1 MPSRRAAVHC
11 GQGATPWRLAEK
23 VRSDSLYGNRAR
35 AISRRERHQES
46 WEPATM
52 VMDLS
57 AQMMQATVQLEQPL
71 GDGTRTVGTG
81 FLITETTPDGKPHT
95 ILVTAN
101 HVFDKMPK
109 SNARIGYRFAN
120 ADGSW
125 SYSPQSLKIRDAQ
138 GHPLWTHH
146 PSRDV
151 AAIAITAPAAFTK
164 AAIPEDYL
172 AADDT
177 FSKYQVGAGDQMM
190 TLGFPLGLAANSAGF
205 PILRAGRVASYPIA
219 PAKIFPTFL
228 LDFSVFPGNSGGP
241 VFMSGPARHTAAG
254 DNGQSSQDVE
264 FIAGLLTQQVELNS
278 ERLDIGI
285 VTNARFIRETIA
297 LIKDPAAPV
306 TEVASQEPISGAKAA
321 SAEEAARPE

>member
-1 MPSRRAAVHC
+1 
-11 GQGATPWRLAEK
+11 
-23 VRSDSLYGNRAR
+23 
-35 AISRRERHQES
+35 
-46 WEPATM
+46 M
-52 VMDLS
+52 VIDLS
-57 AQMMQATVQLEQPL
+57 AQLMQATVQLEQPL

-81 FLITETTPDGKPHT
+81 FLIAEMTPDGKTHT

-109 SNARIGYRFAN
+109 EFARVGYRIAN

-125 SYSPQSLKIRDAQ
+125 SYSPQTLKIRDDQ
-138 GHPLWTHH
+138 GHALWTHH

-151 AAIAITAPAAFTK
+151 AAISITAPPAFAK

-172 AADDT
+172 AGDDT

-190 TLGFPLGLAANSAGF
+190 TLGFPRGLAANPAGF

-219 PAKIFPTFL
+219 PANIFPTFL
-228 LDFSVFPGNSGGP
+228 LDFAVFPGNSGGP
-241 VFMSGPARHTAAG
+241 VFMSGPTRRASTDPGEPRP
-254 DNGQSSQDVE
+254 DVE

-285 VTNARFIRETIA
+285 VTNAKYIRETIA
-297 LIKDPAAPV
+297 LIKDPNAPV
-306 TEVASQEPISGAKAA
+306 TQVASQSVISGAKAA

>member
-1 MPSRRAAVHC
+1 
-11 GQGATPWRLAEK
+11 
-23 VRSDSLYGNRAR
+23 
-35 AISRRERHQES
+35 
-46 WEPATM
+46 M

-57 AQMMQATVQLEQPL
+57 VQLMQATVQLEQPL

-81 FLITETTPDGKPHT
+81 FLISETTPDGRSHT

-109 SNARIGYRFAN
+109 TDARVGYRIAN
-120 ADGSW
+120 PDGSW
-125 SYSPQSLKIRDAQ
+125 SYSPQSLRIRDAQ

-151 AAIAITAPAAFTK
+151 AAIAITAPPAFAK

-177 FSKYQVGAGDQMM
+177 FSKYQVGAGDEMM
-190 TLGFPLGLAANSAGF
+190 ALGFPRGLAANPAGF
-205 PILRAGRVASYPIA
+205 PILRAGKVASFPIA
-219 PAKIFPTFL
+219 PAKVYPTFL
-228 LDFSVFPGNSGGP
+228 LDFAVFPGNSGGP
-241 VFMSGPARHTAAG
+241 VFMSGPARRASA
-254 DNGQSSQDVE
+254 DPAQPRPDIE

-285 VTNARFIRETIA
+285 VTNARYIRETLD

-306 TEVASQEPISGAKAA
+306 TEVASQSVITGAKAA